1 MGILC
6 LITVFLAFRAYSSAG
21 GGAFEHKGDAPLPKA
36 KKKRASLVKREAVRQ
51 CRKGYCASTQ
61 VNRLKSLG
69 IRAIRKPKSL
79 HKEEYDIVLQ
89 NKRRIGEIRIF
100 VDKVN

>member
-1 MGILC
+1 MPQGI
-6 LITVFLAFRAYSSAG
+6 F
-21 GGAFEHKGDAPLPKA
+21 
-36 KKKRASLVKREAVRQ
+36 
-51 CRKGYCASTQ
+51 ASTQ
-61 VNRLKSLG
+61 IYRLKSLG